1 MIWDRLLRSAGQ
13 YWGAARSPKWSAV
26 RKAFVKSNPYCSAC
40 GTTRELEV
48 HHIIPFHIDASREL
62 DTTNLLTL
70 CQDCHFYIGHLKDW
84 NRYNPQVRD
93 DALALF
99 RRFSETF

>member
-1 MIWDRLLRSAGQ
+1 MIWDRLLRSVGE
-13 YWGAARSPKWSAV
+13 YWGAPRSGKWPAV
-26 RKAFVKSNPYCSAC
+26 RRAFVKSNPYCSAC

-62 DTTNLLTL
+62 DTANLLTL

-99 RRFSETF
+99 RRFSETV

>member
-1 MIWDRLLRSAGQ
+1 MIWDRMLRSVGA
-13 YWGAARSPKWSAV
+13 YWGTPRSSKWPAV
-26 RKAFVKSNPYCSAC
+26 RKAFVKSNPYCAAC
-40 GTTRELEV
+40 GTTKELEV

-62 DTTNLLTL
+62 DTANLLTL

>member
-62 DTTNLLTL
+62 DNANLLTL

-99 RRFSETF
+99 RRFSETV

>member
-13 YWGAARSPKWSAV
+13 YWGAARSAKWSAV

>member
-62 DTTNLLTL
+62 DTANLLTL

-84 NRYNPQVRD
+84 NRHNPQVRD

-99 RRFSETF
+99 RRFSETV

>member
-48 HHIIPFHIDASREL
+48 HHIIPFHIDSSREL
-62 DTTNLLTL
+62 DTANLLTL

-99 RRFSETF
+99 RRFSETV

>member
-62 DTTNLLTL
+62 DTANLLTL
-70 CQDCHFYIGHLKDW
+70 CSDCHFYIGHLKDW

-99 RRFSETF
+99 RRFSETI